1 MVGPNGL
8 DELLARLEE
17 DGRIVH
23 IERFAS
29 RSARFGTLDRP
40 LPDDVIEALPFDQ
53 FFTHQA
59 QAINHLRDGQS
70 VAVATGTASG
80 KSLCYQ
86 VPIAEAAAKIGPHR
100 CCCSRPRRWRKISF
114 GPLARWVLTRSSPQ
128 RTTVTPHTSNAHGSV
143 TAATQ
148 S

>member
-1 MVGPNGL
+1 MTADGL

-23 IERFAS
+23 IERFAP

-40 LPDDVIEALPFDQ
+40 LDEGVSSVLPFDQ

-59 QAINHLRDGQS
+59 EAINRLRDGES

-86 VPIAEAAAKIGPHR
+86 VPIAEAAAE
-100 CCCSRPRRWRKISF
+100 SRGRSTSLLLFPTKALAQDQLRSF
-114 GPLARWVLTRSSPQ
+114 GSLGVSAVKPATFDGDTPYEQ
-128 RTTVTPHTSNAHGSV
+128 RT
-143 TAATQ
+143 
-148 S
+148 